1 MVGVQ
6 ALVWTVR
13 TMLDSLRFG
22 VDRTY
27 WYIWTPEPYDLL
39 GMQLTNRSGA
49 AAGLRVIDSWVAG
62 GEWGGCSVDGLVNSC
77 LVRKDGEVAE
87 LLWADFFGGEV
98 DGFASGAEVC
108 DALGS
113 CTSVGADGVVAV
125 TGDPVRVAPAR
136 EFEEVAQ
143 P

>member
-62 GEWGGCSVDGLVNSC
+62 GEWGGCSVDGLMNSC

-87 LLWADFFGGEV
+87 LLWADFFGGEAG
-98 DGFASGAEVC
+98 GFDPGAEAC

-113 CTSVGADGVVAV
+113 CSSVGEDGVVAV

-136 EFEEVAQ
+136 EFVEVDNS
-143 P
+143 